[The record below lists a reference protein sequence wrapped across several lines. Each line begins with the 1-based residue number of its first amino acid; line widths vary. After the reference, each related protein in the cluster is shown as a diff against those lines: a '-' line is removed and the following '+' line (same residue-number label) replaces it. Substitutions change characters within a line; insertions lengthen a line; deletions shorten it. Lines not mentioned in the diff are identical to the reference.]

1 MTLNLLTNP
10 TIPVKNRIKAIM
22 ALHNVTMIDIAKE
35 LNISTP
41 AVSQAISGKA
51 TSHRI
56 TKALSKKLGV
66 DVAQLYQQYNNKDN
80 KSKSKQKGDKKNAK
94 P

>member
-1 MTLNLLTNP
+1 MIKQFLSDATIPPKIRVKTALEINGVKSSDIARELNLSN
-10 TIPVKNRIKAIM
+10 A
-22 ALHNVTMIDIAKE
+22 
-35 LNISTP
+35 
-41 AVSQAISGKA
+41 AVSRVISGVA
-51 TSHRI
+51 TSRRI